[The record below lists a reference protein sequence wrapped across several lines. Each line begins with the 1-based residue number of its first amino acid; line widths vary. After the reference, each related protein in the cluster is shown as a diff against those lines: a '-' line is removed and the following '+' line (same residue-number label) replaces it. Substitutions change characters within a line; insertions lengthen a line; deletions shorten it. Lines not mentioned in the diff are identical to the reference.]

1 MTTALGYTPYNSTNP
16 NNYTSNTGTIT
27 GIKTTAGTHTAIDTS
42 SGKATFK
49 VPTTGAHLT
58 MTGYSKASSASTVA
72 ASDTVNTA
80 IGKLEKQIEG
90 KTSNTGDITGSGKAG
105 YLTKFDGPKSI
116 TNGPQLGTSTLT
128 YLRNDGQWAAPSG
141 KSFYCTCSTAAGTAA
156 KVVTCADTNFVQEAG
171 VIIHVK
177 FTTTN
182 TAGSSSTP
190 VTLNVNNKG
199 AKGIWYNA
207 GAYTGTSS
215 LICGAASRIISY
227 IFDGTYWVWLS
238 GGYNNNTDTIPSA
251 YCTTGGA
258 TAAKWASCSGY
269 TLASNSY
276 AQVLIYYT
284 NTAQSALT
292 LNINS

>member
-27 GIKTTAGTHTAIDTS
+27 GVKTSAGTHTAIDTS
-42 SGKATFK
+42 SGKATFN
-49 VPTTGAHLT
+49 VPTTGAHIK
-58 MTGYSKASSASTVA
+58 MTGYAKASSASAVA
-72 ASDTVNTA
+72 TSDTVNTA
-80 IGKLEKQIEG
+80 IGKLEKQIDG
-90 KTSNTGDITGSGKAG
+90 KTSNTGDITGSGEAG
-105 YLTKFDGPKSI
+105 YLTKFSDTKTITKGPK
-116 TNGPQLGTSTLT
+116 LGTSTLN
-128 YLRNDGQWAAPSG
+128 YLREDGTWAAPSG

-177 FTTTN
+177 FSTTN

-190 VTLNVNNKG
+190 VTLNVNSKG

-227 IFDGTYWVWLS
+227 IYDGTYWVWLS

-251 YCTTGGA
+251 YCTTGAA
-258 TAAKWASCSGY
+258 TEAK
-269 TLASNSY
+269 
-276 AQVLIYYT
+276 
-284 NTAQSALT
+284 
-292 LNINS
+292 